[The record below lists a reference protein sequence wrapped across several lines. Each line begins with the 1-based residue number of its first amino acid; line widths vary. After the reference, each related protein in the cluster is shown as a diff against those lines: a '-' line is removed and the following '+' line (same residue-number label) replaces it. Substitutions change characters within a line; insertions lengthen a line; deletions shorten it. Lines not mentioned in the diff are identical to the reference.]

1 VAKLELGMI
10 SSTWLGTGVGVE
22 EGIRRAKEIGF
33 DTYDIFEDALDLS
46 DAERADVKRWC
57 DEAGLPIRS
66 QLCVAFGL
74 VDFNPAVQR
83 FTLDRIKQNI
93 DQGAF
98 FGARNVL
105 LVVGEYFWDGEVFPR
120 PAIWD
125 MAVDLVRQAGEYAA
139 SKGLEI
145 ALELEPFNEALLKDV
160 HELVRFVKEV
170 NVPAVLANAD
180 ISHLHLS
187 HASFEDVAVMKGLI
201 GHIHLSDCDGK
212 VHGDMPAG
220 MGVTP
225 IKEYLQAIVDTG
237 YEGTVS
243 IELEYAPEG
252 TEIVPWATKAYEGT
266 AAVMR
271 EVGVRS

>member
-1 VAKLELGMI
+1 MAQLELGMI
-10 SSTWLGTGVGVE
+10 SSTWIGTGVDVE
-22 EGIRRAKEIGF
+22 GGIRQAKSIGF

-46 DAERADVKRWC
+46 DAERAQIKGWC
-57 DEAGLPIRS
+57 AEAGLPIRS
-66 QLCVAFGL
+66 QVCVAFGL
-74 VDFNPAVQR
+74 VDFNPSVQR
-83 FTLDRIKQNI
+83 FTLDRIKANI
-93 DQGAF
+93 DQAAG
-98 FGARNVL
+98 FGARNLL

-125 MAVDLVRQAGEYAA
+125 IAVGNVRQAGEYAA
-139 SKGLEI
+139 TKGLEVV
-145 ALELEPFNEALLKDV
+145 LELEPFNEALLKDV
-160 HELVRFVKEV
+160 HELVRFVDEV
-170 NVPAVLANAD
+170 NTPAVLANAD

-187 HASFEDVAVMKGLI
+187 GASFADVALMTGMI
-201 GHIHLSDCDGK
+201 GHIHLSDCDGT

-252 TEIVPWATKAYEGT
+252 TEIIPWAQRAYDGT
-266 AAVMR
+266 AAIMR
-271 EVGVRS
+271 DVGVRA

>member
-1 VAKLELGMI
+1 MAKLELGMI
-10 SSTWLGTGVGVE
+10 SSTWIGTGVDIE
-22 EGIRRAKEIGF
+22 EGIRQAKKIGF

-46 DAERADVKRWC
+46 DAERAQIKGWC
-57 DEAGLPIRS
+57 DEVGLPIRS
-66 QLCVAFGL
+66 QVCVAFGL
-74 VDFNPAVQR
+74 VDFNPSVQR
-83 FTLDRIKQNI
+83 FTLDRIKANI
-93 DQGAF
+93 DQAAG
-98 FGARNVL
+98 FGARNLL

-125 MAVDLVRQAGEYAA
+125 IAVGNVRQAGEYAA
-139 SKGLEI
+139 SKGLEVV
-145 ALELEPFNEALLKDV
+145 LELEPFNEALLKDV

-170 NVPAVLANAD
+170 GVPAVRANAD

-187 HASFEDVAVMKGLI
+187 GASFDEVAVMTDLI

-220 MGVTP
+220 RGVTP
-225 IKEYLQAIVDTG
+225 IKESLQAIVDTG

-252 TEIVPWATKAYEGT
+252 TEIIPWAQRA
-266 AAVMR
+266 
-271 EVGVRS
+271 

>member
-1 VAKLELGMI
+1 MAKLELGMI
-10 SSTWLGTGVGVE
+10 SSTWIGTGVDIE
-22 EGIRRAKEIGF
+22 EGIRQAKKIGF

-46 DAERADVKRWC
+46 DAERAQIKGWC
-57 DEAGLPIRS
+57 DEVGLPIRS
-66 QLCVAFGL
+66 QVCVAFGL
-74 VDFNPAVQR
+74 VDFNPSVQR
-83 FTLDRIKQNI
+83 FTLDRLRANI
-93 DQGAF
+93 DQAAS
-98 FGARNVL
+98 FGARNLL

-125 MAVDLVRQAGEYAA
+125 IAVANVRQAGEYAA
-139 SKGLEI
+139 SKGLEVV
-145 ALELEPFNEALLKDV
+145 LELEPFNEALLKDV

-170 NVPAVLANAD
+170 GVPAVRANAD

-187 HASFEDVAVMKGLI
+187 GASFDEVAVMTDLI

-252 TEIVPWATKAYEGT
+252 TEIIPWAQRAYDGT
-266 AAVMR
+266 AAIMR
-271 EVGVRS
+271 DVGVRA

>member
-1 VAKLELGMI
+1 MAQLELGMI
-10 SSTWLGTGVGVE
+10 SSTWIGTGIDIE
-22 EGIRRAKEIGF
+22 EGIRQAKKIGF

-46 DAERADVKRWC
+46 DAERAQIKGWC
-57 DEAGLPIRS
+57 DEVGLPIRS
-66 QLCVAFGL
+66 QVCVAFGL
-74 VDFNPAVQR
+74 VDFNPSVQR
-83 FTLDRIKQNI
+83 FTIDRLKANI
-93 DQGAF
+93 DQAAF
-98 FGARNVL
+98 FGARNLL

-125 MAVDLVRQAGEYAA
+125 IAVGNVRQAGEYAA
-139 SKGLEI
+139 GKGLDVV
-145 ALELEPFNEALLKDV
+145 LELEPFNEALLKNV
-160 HELVRFVKEV
+160 HELVRFVNEV

-187 HASFEDVAVMKGLI
+187 DASFADVALMKGMI

-252 TEIVPWATKAYEGT
+252 TEIIPWAQRAYDGT
-266 AAVMR
+266 AAIMR
-271 EVGVRS
+271 DVGVRA